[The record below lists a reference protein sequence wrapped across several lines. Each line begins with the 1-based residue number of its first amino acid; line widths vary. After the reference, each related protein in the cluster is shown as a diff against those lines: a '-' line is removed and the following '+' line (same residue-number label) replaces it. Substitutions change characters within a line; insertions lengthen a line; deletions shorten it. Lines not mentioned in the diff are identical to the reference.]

1 MIRRPPRSTL
11 PDPLFPYTTLFR
23 SVVDHRA
30 RDAAGPRRMQPPG
43 LAAERDAPCDRPA
56 PVVPDDGELTDAQ
69 RIGEREDVG
78 DQLVGGIG
86 FGVLRL
92 RRSAIAA
99 PGGGAAAETCR
110 KIDRNDGGWGTG
122 GWGGV

>member
-1 MIRRPPRSTL
+1 MVRLQRRLTL
-11 PDPLFPYTTLFR
+11 TATLCPYTPALR
-23 SVVDHRA
+23 PLAGRALPRIGREQGLKDAGMRRVGAHRA
-30 RDAAGPRRMQPPG
+30 RDAAGPRRMQPTR
-43 LAAERDAPCDRPA
+43 LAAERDAPSDRPA

-92 RRSAIAA
+92 
-99 PGGGAAAETCR
+99 
-110 KIDRNDGGWGTG
+110 
-122 GWGGV
+122 